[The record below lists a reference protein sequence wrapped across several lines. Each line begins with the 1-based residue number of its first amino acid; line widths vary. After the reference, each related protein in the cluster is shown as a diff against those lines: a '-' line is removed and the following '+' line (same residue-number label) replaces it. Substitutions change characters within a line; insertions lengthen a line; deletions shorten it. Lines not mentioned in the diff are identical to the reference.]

1 MTMRI
6 LALGWVLGAIL
17 IALPWVC
24 AAQPSDQTLVIKPQV
39 PPASPAQA
47 PPAQAPPAAS
57 DQGAPLPSE
66 QLQHNDVNQY
76 INNESPDAGYEPYFQ
91 PVRPSEPVMP
101 TGPLPYLGVGVHPYE
116 LDYTGG
122 QVHGLE
128 VINVDAGSP
137 AAAAGLRPA
146 TNPTSLGASGATAG
160 ALLGPAEFIMMPLL
174 KKTGQLGKTGDLI
187 VAVDDKRVSSEQDL
201 AEELSKL
208 KAGDTAWLTVIRDT
222 TKIIGKPKSV
232 QIGVRLGPAHQVAA
246 SGTE

>member
-1 MTMRI
+1 M
-6 LALGWVLGAIL
+6 A
-17 IALPWVC
+17 
-24 AAQPSDQTLVIKPQV
+24 PSPAPPSISS
-39 PPASPAQA
+39 PASVA
-47 PPAQAPPAAS
+47 
-57 DQGAPLPSE
+57 APLPAD
-66 QLQHNDVNQY
+66 QAQHNDVNLY
-76 INNESPDAGYEPYFQ
+76 LNNESPDARYEPYFQ
-91 PVRPSEPVMP
+91 PVRPTQPAMP
-101 TGPLPYLGVGVHPYE
+101 TGPLPYLGVAVHPYE

-122 QVHGLE
+122 AVHGLE
-128 VINVDAGSP
+128 VISVDAGSP

-187 VAVDDKRVSSEQDL
+187 VAVDDRRVSSEQDL
-201 AEELSKL
+201 AEQLARL

-222 TKIIGKPKSV
+222 TKVIDKPKSV

>member
-1 MTMRI
+1 MARRI
-6 LALGWVLGAIL
+6 SALGGALGAIL
-17 IALPWVC
+17 IALPQLC

-39 PPASPAQA
+39 SAPQAPSAPAPPASA
-47 PPAQAPPAAS
+47 PNRA
-57 DQGAPLPSE
+57 APLPSDE
-66 QLQHNDVNQY
+66 AQHNDVNLY
-76 INNESPDAGYEPYFQ
+76 LNNESPDAAYQPYFQ
-91 PVRPSEPVMP
+91 PVRPSQPAMP

-122 QVHGLE
+122 QIHGLE
-128 VINVDAGSP
+128 VISVDAGSP

-201 AEELSKL
+201 AEQLARL